1 MATRTASAAQASVM
15 PRGLRVGNV
24 AVTSTYSLQQGG
36 GSISIGDV
44 IQMIKV
50 PQGATV
56 TWINFGSTYSDC
68 TWTLGDGVDDD
79 RYKTIGTLTAAQGMQ
94 VNTRV
99 LPAYTYS
106 TDDTIDVYVSLV
118 SISSLLG
125 GFYVNVIYTLDGPA
139 G

>member
-1 MATRTASAAQASVM
+1 
-15 PRGLRVGNV
+15 
-24 AVTSTYSLQQGG
+24 
-36 GSISIGDV
+36 
-44 IQMIKV
+44 
-50 PQGATV
+50 
-56 TWINFGSTYSDC
+56 
-68 TWTLGDGVDDD
+68 
-79 RYKTIGTLTAAQGMQ
+79 LTAAQGMQ

>member
-24 AVTSTYSLQQGG
+24 AVTSTYSVGQHNSL
-36 GSISIGDV
+36 SIGDV

-56 TWINFGSTYSDC
+56 TWINFGSTYVDC

-106 TDDTIDVYVSLV
+106 TDDTIDVFVSLV
-118 SISSLLG
+118 SITTLTG